1 MAANH
6 VHMKK
11 MGWKP
16 TAMHEEYMAELH
28 DFLTTEVTERDRIE
42 LELSNASRVMAERR
56 RER

>member
-1 MAANH
+1 MAAHH
-6 VHMKK
+6 VHLKK

-16 TAMHEEYMAELH
+16 TAMLEEYMDELNG
-28 DFLTTEVTERDRIE
+28 FLTTEVSERDRIE